1 LDWTDRQEDNAL
13 GIVTNKFRRL
23 KPKDVEVAFL
33 KDRWL
38 PDAQEHD
45 LINSCA
51 KSGMPWIAE
60 QVKAERVDIIVPNL
74 MHSERTWGFEE
85 IGVEAGKK
93 ERRYVRRIHFEKDE
107 IAGSH
112 SVYYR
117 ESSIS

>member
-1 LDWTDRQEDNAL
+1 M
-13 GIVTNKFRRL
+13 
-23 KPKDVEVAFL
+23 
-33 KDRWL
+33 

-60 QVKAERVDIIVPNL
+60 Q
-74 MHSERTWGFEE
+74 TWGFEE